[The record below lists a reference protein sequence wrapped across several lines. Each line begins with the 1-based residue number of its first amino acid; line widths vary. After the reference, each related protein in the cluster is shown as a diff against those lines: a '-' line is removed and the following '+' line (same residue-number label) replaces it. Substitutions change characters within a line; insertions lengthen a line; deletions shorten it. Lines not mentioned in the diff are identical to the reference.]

1 MTIFYMAFPLDV
13 MCYNRAQHDRMNG
26 AASEK
31 EALNTVQPQKE
42 APAGQC
48 QSHVPWLGSVG
59 VRESPLLAINPK

>member
-1 MTIFYMAFPLDV
+1 MTIFYISFPLDV

-31 EALNTVQPQKE
+31 EALNKVQPQKE

-59 VRESPLLAINPK
+59 CLSHPPHFINPK